1 MAYLMSE
8 GGGPV
13 GNGFGILV
21 GLPLFFPK
29 QADDGLIVPP
39 CGTNAVV
46 DAIQNSVAIED
57 FMLMVGCC
65 LCLTI
70 LLPFDRLMSSALFWR
85 GEPSSESPIHHHK
98 SIA

>member
-1 MAYLMSE
+1 MMDYLMSE

-39 CGTNAVV
+39 CETNADV
-46 DAIQNSVAIED
+46 DAIQNSVAIEVCD
-57 FMLMVGCC
+57 M
-65 LCLTI
+65 
-70 LLPFDRLMSSALFWR
+70 
-85 GEPSSESPIHHHK
+85 
-98 SIA
+98 